1 MSTRDQLNQ
10 YLRGLEQRLRFLVVS
25 RGVAIGLGVALG
37 ATLALVLITNAF
49 AFSAASM
56 VWARVTLFVALAVAL
71 GFALVIPLV
80 QLNRR
85 RAATRAEAACPEFQE
100 RLLTYVERADTNDP
114 FLDLLAMDTLERA
127 PQAPATRVI
136 PPKSIFAFATSAGAA
151 GAVLLW
157 LILAGP
163 GFLGYGSA
171 LLWAGPSKIGPS
183 GGYYSITVEPGNKL
197 IRRKSDQMVSAT
209 LSGFQAPLVKL
220 MARYKSSSKWE
231 EAPMAPRNGT
241 AYEFLFAA
249 LPEPVEYYVEAA
261 GVRSPTYK
269 LDVIDLPSV
278 TRIKVVY
285 HFPAWLGIPNQT
297 EDPGGDL
304 RAVSGTV
311 AELQVTTDRPL
322 KNGIIE
328 LENGTKIS
336 LDGSGMALTAKVPI
350 EKDGAYHFA
359 AVESGESVRLTDDY
373 FIEAK
378 EDQAP
383 SVKVTHPGADAKV
396 SPIEEVTVQ
405 VDASDDFA
413 LQEMDLHYS
422 VNGSP
427 EKVVNLL
434 QRKGVPSATG
444 STTLYLEDFKMQP
457 GDVVA
462 LYATAKD
469 ARTTSKTDIMF
480 VEAQPFEKNYT
491 QSQQMGGGGGGGGG
505 QQDQE
510 EISRRQKEI
519 IAATWN
525 AIRGGPKDRSASPD
539 NATFLSEVQQK
550 LKEQAESLA
559 QRATS
564 RELAGAN
571 QEFQSFVKDMQAAAA
586 EMGPASDK
594 LKAIKWQDALGPEQR
609 ALQHLLRAEAT
620 FRDIQVAFGNQG
632 GGGGGGGGSA
642 GRDLASLFDLEL
654 DTEKN
659 QYETGQQQSSSEQ
672 RQKDIDD
679 ALNRLDQL
687 ARRQEELAQQQ
698 KNSKQQTLEQRRQ
711 QELLRREAE
720 ELKKQMEQLSRQGQ
734 QGQQGQSGQP
744 SNSQSSSSSSGQSGQ
759 QSNSQNN
766 QKNNQNKQQQANNQ
780 QQLQRALDQ
789 LKQATDDMRASQQA
803 SQNGQQ
809 SAAGEAD
816 ARRAAERLKE
826 ATDALNRMRR
836 QDASSQLTDL
846 QNKADSLAQQQHD
859 FENRLK
865 QAYPNG
871 NNDPRNFKGSNPG
884 GLSRQQ
890 ADQMAQEKEKMG
902 AELDQLERDL
912 QKAARELSG
921 AQPDASARL
930 RQGLSEIQQNE
941 AKLRMKYQA
950 DGIRQGLGSYMV
962 PREAPITQTLDKV
975 NDDIRQAQ
983 SAMKDGNAQQGAQ
996 GDLERQLARVERL
1009 RQQMERMSGQQGN
1022 RQGNQQG
1029 GQQQGNQQGGNQQ
1042 GGQQQG
1048 NQQGGNQ
1055 QGGNQ
1060 QGGNQQGGNQQGGGN
1075 QNGGNQFGGNRN
1087 GGRVGTNNGYNYG
1100 FGGGNIDPRDSYG
1113 RYNPQGLYQNTE
1125 PLTGDPG
1132 QSIQDARRTLDE
1144 MRQYFRDNPD
1154 VATEIGDLERELQKI
1169 NVGDIASPE
1178 LQERIG
1184 RTILP
1189 QLETLEVQMRR
1200 ELASEDSGQVRSA
1213 GAERAPAGF
1222 AESVAEYF
1230 RKLSKGK

>member
-25 RGVAIGLGVALG
+25 RGVAIALGVALG

-49 AFSAASM
+49 AFSATSM

-71 GFALVIPLV
+71 GFALVIPLL

-100 RLLTYVERADTNDP
+100 RLLTYVERADLNDP
-114 FLDLLAMDTLERA
+114 MLDLLAMDTLERA
-127 PQAPATRVI
+127 PQAPAARVI
-136 PPKSIFAFATSAGAA
+136 PHKSIFAFATSAGAA

-183 GGYYSITVEPGNKL
+183 GGYYSITVEPGSKL
-197 IRRKSDQMVSAT
+197 IRRKSDQMISAT

-269 LDVIDLPSV
+269 LDVIDLPSI
-278 TRIKVVY
+278 THIKVVY
-285 HFPAWLGIPNQT
+285 QFPSWLGIPNQT

-304 RAVSGTV
+304 RAVAGTV
-311 AELQVTTDRPL
+311 AELQVQTDRSL
-322 KNGIIE
+322 KNGIVE
-328 LENGTKIS
+328 LEDGTKIS
-336 LDGSGMALTAKVPI
+336 LEGSGNALTVKIPI
-350 EKDGAYHFA
+350 QKDGAYHFA

-383 SVKVTHPGADAKV
+383 SVKITHPGADAKV

-422 VNGSP
+422 VNGAP

-434 QRKGVPSATG
+434 PRKGAPSGSG
-444 STTLYLEDFKMQP
+444 STLLALEDFKMQP

-462 LYATAKD
+462 MYATAKD

-539 NATFLSEVQQK
+539 NAQFLSEVQQK

-571 QEFQSFVKDMQAAAA
+571 QEFQSFVKDMKEAAG

-609 ALQHLLRAEAT
+609 ALTHLLRAEAT

-659 QYETGQQQSSSEQ
+659 QYETGQQQGSSAEQ
-672 RQKDIDD
+672 RQKEIDD
-679 ALNRLDQL
+679 ALSRLDQL
-687 ARRQEELAQQQ
+687 ARRQQELAQQQ

-720 ELKKQMEQLSRQGQ
+720 QLQKQMEQLSRN
-734 QGQQGQSGQP
+734 GQQGQSGQ
-744 SNSQSSSSSSGQSGQ
+744 SSSQSSSSSSSSSSGQSGQ
-759 QSNSQNN
+759 QSNQSKQ
-766 QKNNQNKQQQANNQ
+766 QQNKQQQANNQ

-803 SQNGQQ
+803 SQGGQQ

-846 QNKADSLAQQQHD
+846 QNKADKLAQEQHD

-865 QAYPNG
+865 KAYPSG
-871 NNDPRNFKGSNPG
+871 STDPRGFQGSNPG
-884 GLSRQQ
+884 SLTRQQ
-890 ADQMAQEKEKMG
+890 ANEMANEKDKMS

-912 QKAARELSG
+912 QKSARELAG

-950 DGIRQGLGSYMV
+950 DGIRQGLGSYMSQ
-962 PREAPITQTLDKV
+962 REGTITQTLDRV
-975 NDDIRQAQ
+975 TDDIRQAQ
-983 SAMKDGNAQQGAQ
+983 SAMKDGNQQQGTQ

-1009 RQQMERMSGQQGN
+1009 RQQMERMSGQQGK
-1022 RQGNQQG
+1022 GNQQG
-1029 GQQQGNQQGGNQQ
+1029 NQPGNQQGNQSGNQQGNQQGQGKG
-1042 GGQQQG
+1042 GGQQPG
-1048 NQQGGNQ
+1048 NQAGNQGGNQ
-1055 QGGNQ
+1055 T
-1060 QGGNQQGGNQQGGGN
+1060 GGG
-1075 QNGGNQFGGNRN
+1075 GGPAGGAYNN
-1087 GGRVGTNNGYNYG
+1087 GGRVGPYGYNNGY
-1100 FGGGNIDPRDSYG
+1100 GGNIDPRDSYG

-1125 PLTGDPG
+1125 PLTGDG
-1132 QSIQDARRTLDE
+1132 TQSIQDARRTLDE

-1154 VATEIGDLERELQKI
+1154 VATQIGDLERELQKI

-1178 LQERIG
+1178 LQQRIS

-1200 ELASEDSGQVRSA
+1200 ELATEDAGQVRSA

>member
-10 YLRGLEQRLRFLVVS
+10 YLRGLEKRLRFLVVS
-25 RGVAIGLGVALG
+25 RGVAIALGVALG

-49 AFSAASM
+49 AFSPAAM
-56 VWARVTLFVALAVAL
+56 TWARVTLVIALAIAL
-71 GFALVIPLV
+71 GFALIIPLV

-85 RAATRAEAACPEFQE
+85 RAATKAEAACPEFQE
-100 RLLTYVERADTNDP
+100 RLLTYVERSDVKSGANDP
-114 FLDLLAMDTLERA
+114 MLDLLAIDTLERA
-127 PQAPATRVI
+127 PQAPAARVI

-151 GAVLLW
+151 GAILLW

-197 IRRKSDQMVSAT
+197 IRRKSDQMISAT

-269 LDVIDLPSV
+269 LDVIDLPSI
-278 TRIKVVY
+278 THIKVIY
-285 HFPAWLGIPNQT
+285 HFPSWLGIPAQT

-304 RAVSGTV
+304 RAVAGTE
-311 AELQVTTDRPL
+311 AELQVQTDRPL
-322 KNGIIE
+322 KSGIVE
-328 LENGTKIS
+328 LEDGTKIS
-336 LDGSGMALTAKVPI
+336 LDGSGTAFTVKVPI
-350 EKDGAYHFA
+350 QKDGAYHFA
-359 AVESGESVRLTDDY
+359 AAESGESVRLTDDY

-383 SVKVTHPGADAKV
+383 SVKITKPGVDAKV

-405 VDASDDFA
+405 VDANDDFA

-422 VNGSP
+422 VNGSA

-434 QRKGVPSATG
+434 PRKGVPSATG

-462 LYATAKD
+462 MYATAKD
-469 ARTTSKTDIMF
+469 ARTTSKTDMLF

-491 QSQQMGGGGGGGGG
+491 QSQQMGGGGGGGGQ

-525 AIRGGPKDRSASPD
+525 AIRGGAKDRSASPD
-539 NATFLSEVQQK
+539 NASFLSEVQQK

-659 QYETGQQQSSSEQ
+659 QYETGQQQGSSAEQ

-687 ARRQEELAQQQ
+687 ARRQQELAQQQ
-698 KNSKQQTLEQRRQ
+698 SNNKQQTLEQRRQ

-720 ELKKQMEQLSRQGQ
+720 ELKKQMEQLSRQ
-734 QGQQGQSGQP
+734 QGQQGQS
-744 SNSQSSSSSSGQSGQ
+744 SSQSSSSSSGQSGQ
-759 QSNSQNN
+759 SGQQSSSQS
-766 QKNNQNKQQQANNQ
+766 NQNKQQQNRQQQANNQ

-789 LKQATDDMRASQQA
+789 LKQATDDMRAAQQA

-809 SAAGEAD
+809 SASGEAD

-836 QDASSQLTDL
+836 QDANSQLSDL
-846 QNKADSLAQQQHD
+846 QDKADKLSQQQHD

-865 QAYPNG
+865 QAVG
-871 NNDPRNFKGSNPG
+871 NSTPDSRNPRGNQGNM
-884 GLSRQQ
+884 SRQQ
-890 ADQMAQEKEKMG
+890 AEQLASEKDKMG
-902 AELDQLERDL
+902 ADLDQLERDL
-912 QKAARELSG
+912 QKAARELAG

-962 PREAPITQTLDKV
+962 PREGPITQTLDKV
-975 NDDIRQAQ
+975 TDDIRQAQ
-983 SAMKDGNAQQGAQ
+983 SAMTDGNQQQGAQ

-1009 RQQMERMSGQQGN
+1009 RQQMERLSGQQGN
-1022 RQGNQQG
+1022 RQGNQPGNQQG
-1029 GQQQGNQQGGNQQ
+1029 GNQQGQQQGNQQGGSQQGGNQQ
-1042 GGQQQG
+1042 GGQQSG
-1048 NQQGGNQ
+1048 QQAGQ
-1055 QGGNQ
+1055 S
-1060 QGGNQQGGNQQGGGN
+1060 GGG

-1100 FGGGNIDPRDSYG
+1100 YGGGYIDPRDSYG

-1125 PLTGDPG
+1125 PLTGTDEA
-1132 QSIQDARRTLDE
+1132 QSMQDARRMLDE
-1144 MRQYFRDNPD
+1144 MRQYFRDNQD
-1154 VATEIGDLERELQKI
+1154 VATQIGDLQRELQKI
-1169 NVGDIASPE
+1169 NVGDVASPE
-1178 LQERIG
+1178 LQQRIG

-1200 ELASEDSGQVRSA
+1200 ELANEDAGQVRSG
-1213 GAERAPAGF
+1213 GAERAPAGY

-1230 RKLSKGK
+1230 RKLSQGK